1 MTTMFKKDLYDLAI
15 DDNEDLEGRWEALH
29 QLMNHKLHNPHLGD
43 IDLFVQENRGLVA
56 LVAKRSLYKT
66 KYKVEFEDLMQE
78 GYIGLIKAYCNYTP
92 DRSTSFSTY
101 AYYHI
106 SNQIMRYIA
115 EKVPMI
121 RTPRGVY
128 ELAGKILK
136 RKLGD
141 SSAEEI
147 SKELGCTVAAANRAL
162 KNLKGS
168 IVMSLNM
175 IMATDKTSQKKV
187 ELQDVLPEQ
196 QDFTSYEVEEFIDSL
211 SGDMKKTLELALE
224 NKTQKQIGKEL
235 GCSQVH
241 AGRLISR
248 IRERASKH
256 FGEVIA

>member
-15 DDNEDLEGRWEALH
+15 DDNEELEGRWKALH
-29 QLMNHKLHNPHLGD
+29 QLMDHKLHNPHLGD
-43 IDLFVQENRGLVA
+43 IDIFVQENKGLVA
-56 LVAKRSLYKT
+56 LVAKRSMYKT

-128 ELAGKILK
+128 ELAGRILK
-136 RKLGD
+136 RKLGEA
-141 SSAEEI
+141 SAEEI
-147 SKELGCTVAAANRAL
+147 SKELGCTVDAANRAL

-168 IVMSLNM
+168 MVLSLNLLVSES
-175 IMATDKTSQKKV
+175 TSQRV
-187 ELQDVLPEQ
+187 ELGNILPQE
-196 QDFTSYEVEEFIDSL
+196 QDFTNYEVEEFIDSL
-211 SGDMKKTLELALE
+211 SSEMKKTLELALE

-235 GCSQVH
+235 GCSQMQ
-241 AGRLISR
+241 ACRLISR
-248 IRERASKH
+248 IREKANRH